1 MGVAS
6 EMGGASTVGVATS
19 GSDDKYSEKVIE
31 QMLKRSLFVP
41 PTNTEETP
49 PTPDSG
55 TIELPPL
62 SNPGLAQLGDHYTA
76 LWFTY
81 QYFDTGPTR
90 SMEEC
95 TETLRVGHVTTTLS
109 SDVLHRLRHFI
120 QAFGKSLEA
129 NPRFSEG
136 TCTMYYVK

>member
-1 MGVAS
+1 MGTAS
-6 EMGGASTVGVATS
+6 EVGGANG
-19 GSDDKYSEKVIE
+19 DDKCSEHNEKIIE
-31 QMLKRSLFVP
+31 QMLKRSLFAP
-41 PTNTEETP
+41 PTTSTEDAP

-62 SNPGLAQLGDHYTA
+62 SDPDLAQLGDHYTA

-81 QYFDTGPTR
+81 QYFDTGPSR

-95 TETLRVGHVTTTLS
+95 TETLRVGHVTATLS
-109 SDVLHRLRHFI
+109 PDVLHRLQHFI

-136 TCTMYYVK
+136 EA

>member
-1 MGVAS
+1 MIIRFPQIQVFSMGASGDDKAS
-6 EMGGASTVGVATS
+6 EHN
-19 GSDDKYSEKVIE
+19 DKVIE
-31 QMLKRSLFVP
+31 QMLKRSLFAP
-41 PTNTEETP
+41 PTTNGDDAP

-62 SNPGLAQLGDHYTA
+62 SDPDLAQLGDHYTA

-81 QYFDTGPTR
+81 QYFDTGPSR

-95 TETLRVGHVTTTLS
+95 TETLRVGHVTVTFS
-109 SDVLHRLRHFI
+109 PDVLHRLQHFI
-120 QAFGKSLEA
+120 HAFGKSLEA

-136 TCTMYYVK
+136 ET